1 MTPHQIELVQSSWEK
16 IVPIASDA
24 TAMFYQRLFTIAPH
38 LKPLFQGDIEEQG
51 KKLATILTT
60 VVRGLKQLDK
70 LEMKVWQLGRRH
82 TAYGV
87 KMPDYQPV
95 ADALLWTLEQGLGAD
110 FTVQTNDAWVAAY
123 TLLSSVM
130 QAGADYPYANFSLWK
145 SEQR

>member
-38 LKPLFQGDIEEQG
+38 LKPLFQGDIEQQG

-70 LEMKVWQLGRRH
+70 
-82 TAYGV
+82 
-87 KMPDYQPV
+87 
-95 ADALLWTLEQGLGAD
+95 
-110 FTVQTNDAWVAAY
+110 
-123 TLLSSVM
+123 
-130 QAGADYPYANFSLWK
+130 
-145 SEQR
+145 